1 MAGNITATAEEDVMI
16 NKGVTA
22 QQDVTLTSKSSKVKV
37 DEAVR
42 SVTGNVS
49 ATADKSLTIG
59 ANVIAQKDVTL
70 TSTNAEVS
78 VNNAV
83 TSMAG
88 NISATA
94 NKSLTIGENVTAQQ
108 DVTLIN
114 KNGAL
119 LVNHAVKSIT
129 GNVSVT
135 ADNSLTIGAD
145 VTAQKDVTLTSKS
158 ADVKVNETVTSV
170 AGNISA
176 AAKTGLLV
184 NYAVHAN
191 QNVELT
197 TITGGVIGGIGIN
210 AQVMSDSGNISMTAT
225 EGQIVIGDDVKAA
238 GDVTI
243 HVDKGETIT
252 DNDGTTAVN
261 AIGIRGN
268 VEGGGKVSLTAGEGS
283 IGIGIGATDTDDKG
297 KVTAGSDIEI
307 TSDKGEIAIYNTVT
321 SSEGNI
327 AIANGEEAIY
337 VQSAVSAKG
346 DVELTSQKGQ
356 IDIDS
361 SVSSTAGNVSAA
373 AGKSLTIDAD
383 VTAQQG
389 VTLSSTNDAVSVN
402 KAVTSVTG
410 NITAKANKTLT
421 IGADVIAQ
429 KDVTLQSTKADVEV
443 KDAVNSKAGNIVVTA
458 DTTLTIGADVTADKG
473 GVKATTRFGDVLISG
488 DITVGNM
495 KNVLLETKQ
504 GDIYVGTFINEA
516 SGMLSANGSIGS
528 KTGTAGKVTVKTGSG
543 VVDILKTVAAS
554 NIEVENGNGDIVIG
568 INEHSEETV
577 TATNNISLITKRGQ
591 IAIYGKTST
600 VNEDITMKAASN
612 SYDEDNPGSNFIIG
626 QYGELVSGRD
636 ITLEGLNG
644 DIHITDDI
652 KAKRNINA
660 TIQEHG
666 SLFFDNELKVDGSVT
681 VKVNEGSITMGVNVT
696 AGQDVSMKSDSGD
709 ILISGDV
716 TVGKNKDVL
725 LETKQGDIYVGTFID
740 DENGIVSANGSIG
753 AKTGTAGK
761 VTVKTGSGVVDILKT
776 VTATNIEVENGNGD
790 IVIGINEPSEEAVTA
805 TENISLI
812 TKLGQ
817 IAIYGKTTAINKD
830 ITMKAAANSYDE
842 DNPGSNFII
851 GQYGELVSG
860 RDITLEGQNGDI
872 HVTDDI
878 KAKRNINTTILE
890 QGSLYFD
897 TDIDVTGDVNLQTT
911 RGDINIGHNVT
922 SDKSIKMETGTGD
935 INIGNKVTAAD
946 SVLFNTVHGDISID
960 NTVTAQEGNIQAH
973 AGQGD
978 ITIGDNGPTED
989 TVTANKNISLVTDD
1003 GKIYIYGKTSTKE
1016 EDIYL
1021 SVANKHFAEGEDG
1034 RLIIF
1039 DHNGMIDS
1047 ARSVELQGTNGDIH
1061 VTDEIKAALN
1071 LDVKTTSQ
1079 GNIYF
1084 DRAVDSAGNVSAE
1097 TDTGNITASRVNA
1110 AGNVSLAAKR
1120 GDINF
1125 ASAQAKNDVT
1135 IQIGTGNLQADSI
1148 ISDQSIR
1155 TETGRGDTNIAL
1167 VDAANVSI
1175 FMGDNSTGS
1184 SLGTVRANATGGV
1197 SDVALGG
1204 NYISVGTVKAKNGG
1218 SALVVFTQGAT
1229 RGQASD
1235 DITINSVSA
1244 PGGTIMPQVWSNTGS
1259 IYVAEG
1265 NFRASKVYALDN
1277 MRFANN
1283 KVRVGLYGNMN
1294 NFDRTIISYFNDTS
1308 ENRPQDHLSDWFSGS
1323 YSDRRWLYV
1332 DLSEEGNVRSRYGKL
1347 INSNGY
1353 RYLDTDNISV
1363 ADNMQNMLDRWFPM
1377 GTGLV
1382 YFDRYGLI
1390 YYEGLAEDNKEDKF
1404 VVEN

>member
-1 MAGNITATAEEDVMI
+1 
-16 NKGVTA
+16 
-22 QQDVTLTSKSSKVKV
+22 
-37 DEAVR
+37 
-42 SVTGNVS
+42 
-49 ATADKSLTIG
+49 
-59 ANVIAQKDVTL
+59 
-70 TSTNAEVS
+70 
-78 VNNAV
+78 
-83 TSMAG
+83 
-88 NISATA
+88 
-94 NKSLTIGENVTAQQ
+94 
-108 DVTLIN
+108 
-114 KNGAL
+114 
-119 LVNHAVKSIT
+119 
-129 GNVSVT
+129 
-135 ADNSLTIGAD
+135 
-145 VTAQKDVTLTSKS
+145 
-158 ADVKVNETVTSV
+158 
-170 AGNISA
+170 
-176 AAKTGLLV
+176 
-184 NYAVHAN
+184 
-191 QNVELT
+191 
-197 TITGGVIGGIGIN
+197 
-210 AQVMSDSGNISMTAT
+210 
-225 EGQIVIGDDVKAA
+225 
-238 GDVTI
+238 
-243 HVDKGETIT
+243 
-252 DNDGTTAVN
+252 
-261 AIGIRGN
+261 
-268 VEGGGKVSLTAGEGS
+268 
-283 IGIGIGATDTDDKG
+283 
-297 KVTAGSDIEI
+297 
-307 TSDKGEIAIYNTVT
+307 
-321 SSEGNI
+321 
-327 AIANGEEAIY
+327 
-337 VQSAVSAKG
+337 
-346 DVELTSQKGQ
+346 
-356 IDIDS
+356 
-361 SVSSTAGNVSAA
+361 
-373 AGKSLTIDAD
+373 
-383 VTAQQG
+383 
-389 VTLSSTNDAVSVN
+389 
-402 KAVTSVTG
+402 
-410 NITAKANKTLT
+410 
-421 IGADVIAQ
+421 
-429 KDVTLQSTKADVEV
+429 
-443 KDAVNSKAGNIVVTA
+443 
-458 DTTLTIGADVTADKG
+458 
-473 GVKATTRFGDVLISG
+473 
-488 DITVGNM
+488 
-495 KNVLLETKQ
+495 
-504 GDIYVGTFINEA
+504 
-516 SGMLSANGSIGS
+516 
-528 KTGTAGKVTVKTGSG
+528 
-543 VVDILKTVAAS
+543 
-554 NIEVENGNGDIVIG
+554 
-568 INEHSEETV
+568 
-577 TATNNISLITKRGQ
+577 
-591 IAIYGKTST
+591 
-600 VNEDITMKAASN
+600 MKAAAD
-612 SYDEDNPGSNFIIG
+612 SYNTANPESAFVIG
-626 QYGELVSGRD
+626 QYGQVASGRD
-636 ITLEGLNG
+636 ITLEARNG

-652 KAKRNINA
+652 TAKQNVNA
-660 TIQEHG
+660 TVKDKG
-666 SLFFDNELKVDGSVT
+666 SLYFDNNLSVDGDITANVM
-681 VKVNEGSITMGVNVT
+681 EGSIEVGAAVTSSEGNVSLQT
-696 AGQDVSMKSDSGD
+696 GTGNIDVSGD
-709 ILISGDV
+709 I
-716 TVGKNKDVL
+716 TVGANKDVL

-740 DENGIVSANGSIG
+740 EGQTVSANGSIG
-753 AKTGTAGK
+753 AAAGNMAGT
-761 VTVKTGSGVVDILKT
+761 VTVKTGEGTIDILKSIASTNIDVENSNGDIIIGVNKPSDET
-776 VTATNIEVENGNGD
+776 VTAK
-790 IVIGINEPSEEAVTA
+790 
-805 TENISLI
+805 ENISLV
-812 TKLGQ
+812 TKQGQ
-817 IAIYGKTTAINKD
+817 IEIYGKTSTDDGD

-911 RGDINIGHNVT
+911 RGNINIGHNVT

-1021 SVANKHFAEGEDG
+1021 SVANKHFVEGEDG

-1039 DHNGMIDS
+1039 DHNGVIDS
-1047 ARSVELQGTNGDIH
+1047 ARSVELRGTNGDIH

-1084 DRAVDSAGNVSAE
+1084 DRAVDSAGNVSAK

-1125 ASAQAKNDVT
+1125 ASAKAKNDVT
-1135 IQIGTGNLQADSI
+1135 IQIGNGNLQADSI

-1167 VDAANVSI
+1167 VDASNVSI
-1175 FMGDNSTGS
+1175 FMGDNSIGS

-1294 NFDRTIISYFNDTS
+1294 NFDRNIISYFNDTS
-1308 ENRPQDHLSDWFSGS
+1308 ENRPQDHLNDWFSGS
-1323 YSDRRWLYV
+1323 YSDKRWLYV

-1363 ADNMQNMLDRWFPM
+1363 ADTMQNMLDRWFPM

>member
-1 MAGNITATAEEDVMI
+1 MEVNDV
-16 NKGVTA
+16 V
-22 QQDVTLTSKSSKVKV
+22 V
-37 DEAVR
+37 
-42 SVTGNVS
+42 
-49 ATADKSLTIG
+49 
-59 ANVIAQKDVTL
+59 
-70 TSTNAEVS
+70 
-78 VNNAV
+78 
-83 TSMAG
+83 
-88 NISATA
+88 
-94 NKSLTIGENVTAQQ
+94 
-108 DVTLIN
+108 
-114 KNGAL
+114 
-119 LVNHAVKSIT
+119 
-129 GNVSVT
+129 
-135 ADNSLTIGAD
+135 
-145 VTAQKDVTLTSKS
+145 
-158 ADVKVNETVTSV
+158 
-170 AGNISA
+170 
-176 AAKTGLLV
+176 
-184 NYAVHAN
+184 
-191 QNVELT
+191 
-197 TITGGVIGGIGIN
+197 
-210 AQVMSDSGNISMTAT
+210 
-225 EGQIVIGDDVKAA
+225 
-238 GDVTI
+238 
-243 HVDKGETIT
+243 
-252 DNDGTTAVN
+252 
-261 AIGIRGN
+261 
-268 VEGGGKVSLTAGEGS
+268 
-283 IGIGIGATDTDDKG
+283 
-297 KVTAGSDIEI
+297 
-307 TSDKGEIAIYNTVT
+307 
-321 SSEGNI
+321 
-327 AIANGEEAIY
+327 
-337 VQSAVSAKG
+337 
-346 DVELTSQKGQ
+346 
-356 IDIDS
+356 
-361 SVSSTAGNVSAA
+361 
-373 AGKSLTIDAD
+373 
-383 VTAQQG
+383 
-389 VTLSSTNDAVSVN
+389 
-402 KAVTSVTG
+402 
-410 NITAKANKTLT
+410 
-421 IGADVIAQ
+421 
-429 KDVTLQSTKADVEV
+429 
-443 KDAVNSKAGNIVVTA
+443 SKAGNIAVMA
-458 DTTLTIGADVTADKG
+458 DTYLIIDAGIIANQGD
-473 GVKATTRFGDVLISG
+473 VKATTRDGAILISG
-488 DITVGNM
+488 DITVGN
-495 KNVLLETKQ
+495 KNDVLLEADQ
-504 GDIYVGTFINEA
+504 GDIYVGTYINEA
-516 SGMLSANGSIGS
+516 SGM
-528 KTGTAGKVTVKTGSG
+528 
-543 VVDILKTVAAS
+543 
-554 NIEVENGNGDIVIG
+554 
-568 INEHSEETV
+568 
-577 TATNNISLITKRGQ
+577 
-591 IAIYGKTST
+591 
-600 VNEDITMKAASN
+600 
-612 SYDEDNPGSNFIIG
+612 
-626 QYGELVSGRD
+626 
-636 ITLEGLNG
+636 
-644 DIHITDDI
+644 
-652 KAKRNINA
+652 
-660 TIQEHG
+660 
-666 SLFFDNELKVDGSVT
+666 
-681 VKVNEGSITMGVNVT
+681 
-696 AGQDVSMKSDSGD
+696 
-709 ILISGDV
+709 
-716 TVGKNKDVL
+716 
-725 LETKQGDIYVGTFID
+725 
-740 DENGIVSANGSIG
+740 VSANGSIG

-761 VTVKTGSGVVDILKT
+761 VTVKTGSGVIDILKS
-776 VTATNIEVENGNGD
+776 VTASNIEVENGNGD
-790 IVIGINEPSEEAVTA
+790 IVIGINEPSEETVNA
-805 TENISLI
+805 TDNISLI

-817 IAIYGKTTAINKD
+817 IEIYGKTSTVNGD

-842 DNPGSNFII
+842 QNPKSNFII
-851 GQYGELVSG
+851 GQFGQLASG
-860 RDITLEGQNGDI
+860 RDITLEGRNGDI
-872 HVTDDI
+872 HVTENI
-878 KAKRNINTTILE
+878 KAKRNITAVIHEQGSLYFDKNLKVDGAVTAEVNKGNITVGADVTAGQDVSMKSDSGNIHVDETVKSKDGSITVATGNGNIHIGDQGQTEDTVTAAKDVVLATGQGKIEISGKTRAQTGDVTISAKSAGYKPGANGMNIIINHNGTVEAGSSVHLIAGNGDLHISDRVSSGKDLTGTVE
-890 QGSLYFD
+890 GQGSLYFD
-897 TDIDVTGDVNLQTT
+897 TDVDVIGEVALQTT

-989 TVTANKNISLVTDD
+989 TVTAHKNISLVTDD

-1039 DHNGMIDS
+1039 DHNGVIDS

-1184 SLGTVRANATGGV
+1184 SLGTVRANATGGD

-1218 SALVVFTQGAT
+1218 SALVIFTQGAT

-1308 ENRPQDHLSDWFSGS
+1308 ENRPQDHLNDWFSGS

-1332 DLSEEGNVRSRYGKL
+1332 DLSEEGRVRSRYGKL